1 VGHALDQMEAAAVV
15 CPEIMLGYDEG
26 YLLFSNLAAGL
37 CRLLREPPP
46 YWRLVRYINA
56 YALKLGLRFTVRPKD
71 LAQRIENILSR
82 QTQTSRRSV
91 PPGRAPG
98 SWVPRNQEATRG
110 T

>member
-1 VGHALDQMEAAAVV
+1 
-15 CPEIMLGYDEG
+15 MLGYDEG

-46 YWRLVRYINA
+46 YWRLVRYLNA

-82 QTQTSRRSV
+82 QAQTSRRSMQ
-91 PPGRAPG
+91 PGRVPG
-98 SWVPRNQEATRG
+98 SWVPKNQEATRG
-110 T
+110 A